1 MTGRHHR
8 SGTLVYTE
16 ADFIDIKESVGSQGG
31 TKKLFIIR
39 WIDHNQLVHAEIERQ
54 CYIAGKKFYISKKG
68 DTQSAKL
75 KFKQRNYD

>member
-31 TKKLFIIR
+31 TKKSFIFR
-39 WIDHNQLVHAEIERQ
+39 WIDHNQVVHAEIE
-54 CYIAGKKFYISKKG
+54 SKSKV
-68 DTQSAKL
+68 
-75 KFKQRNYD
+75 